1 MLSFVGPNN
10 LGYFDGSMQ
19 AVDDTTYFAWTVS
32 YACKMCI
39 KSLTGADVMK
49 HFSLSLSHKTN
60 KLERLSLML

>member
-1 MLSFVGPNN
+1 MKWMIQLIL
-10 LGYFDGSMQ
+10 LG
-19 AVDDTTYFAWTVS
+19 VLS

-49 HFSLSLSHKTN
+49 HFSLSLSHRTN